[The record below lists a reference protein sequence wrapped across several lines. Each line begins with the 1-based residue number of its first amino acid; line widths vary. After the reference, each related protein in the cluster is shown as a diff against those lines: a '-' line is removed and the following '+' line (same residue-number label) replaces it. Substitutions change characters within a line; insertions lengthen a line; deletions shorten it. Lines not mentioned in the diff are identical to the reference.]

1 MGAMTEY
8 EKPRLLDIEW
18 CPDVC
23 ARAEWHQDPIFPHLG
38 QHNCPYHFGVTYSAA
53 RINGKDNCK
62 HIKPKEV
69 QQ

>member
-1 MGAMTEY
+1 MREY

-23 ARAEWHQDPIFPHLG
+23 DRAVWHPDSQFPGRG
-38 QHNCPYHFGVTYSAA
+38 QHNCPYHFGVTHSAA

-62 HIKPKEV
+62 HIKRKEV